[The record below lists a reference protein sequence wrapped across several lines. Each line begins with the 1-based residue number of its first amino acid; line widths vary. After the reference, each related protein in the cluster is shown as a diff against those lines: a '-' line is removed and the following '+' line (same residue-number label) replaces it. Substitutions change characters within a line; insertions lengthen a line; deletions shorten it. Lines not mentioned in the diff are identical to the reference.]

1 MRSVSLAEAKAHL
14 SELLGDV
21 AGGEELVITRHG
33 QPVARISPV
42 ALPKKPLPLKELAAL
57 RKRLPAW
64 RAPSRDILRTQRD
77 EA

>member
-21 AGGEELVITRHG
+21 AGGEELLITRHG
-33 QPVARISPV
+33 QPVARITPV
-42 ALPKKPLPLKELAAL
+42 EQPKKPLPLKELAAL

-64 RAPSRDILRTQRD
+64 REPSRDVLRELRED
-77 EA
+77 

>member
-33 QPVARISPV
+33 QPVARIMPIEQ
-42 ALPKKPLPLKELAAL
+42 PKKSLPLKELAAL
-57 RKRLPAW
+57 RARLPAW
-64 RAPSRDILRTQRD
+64 REPSRDILRALRD